1 MKLVFKNKLTATVNK
16 IVAGTWKC
24 NGISDILSTIHK
36 IEEARKEG
44 VGDDILEDCY
54 DKAENQLLLLGA
66 ELVKERNNGAQE

>member
-24 NGISDILSTIHK
+24 DGLGDIISTIYK
-36 IEEARKEG
+36 IEEARKGG
-44 VGDDILEDCY
+44 VGDDILYDCY

-66 ELVKERNNGAQE
+66 EIVKERQNGVQE